1 VRDLET
7 RDCPVAGECDSCS
20 SGEELRVWEADTQ
33 IGIICMTLCERCA
46 DRGEM
51 PRLGW
56 GDAARMVLEHCEHRG
71 VDADYDLR
79 QREAE
84 ERQWQ

>member
-1 VRDLET
+1 
-7 RDCPVAGECDSCS
+7 
-20 SGEELRVWEADTQ
+20 
-33 IGIICMTLCERCA
+33 MTLCERCA

-71 VDADYDLR
+71 IDLDEAAR
-79 QREAE
+79 LREAE
-84 ERQWQ
+84 EESWR

>member
-1 VRDLET
+1 MRDLGT

-20 SGEELRVWEADTQ
+20 SSEELRVWEADTQ
-33 IGIICMTLCERCA
+33 IGVICMTLCERCA
-46 DRGEM
+46 DREEM

-71 VDADYDLR
+71 IDLDEAAR
-79 QREAE
+79 LREVE
-84 ERQWQ
+84 EESWR